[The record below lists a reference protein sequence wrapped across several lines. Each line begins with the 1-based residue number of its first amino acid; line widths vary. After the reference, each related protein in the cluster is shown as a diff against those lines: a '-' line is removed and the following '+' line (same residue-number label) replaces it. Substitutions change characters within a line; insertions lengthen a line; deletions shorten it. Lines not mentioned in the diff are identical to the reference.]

1 MLTCRCLVLP
11 FSFGLVP
18 ITNVGISKRCDSA
31 LWTLLDLDPGT
42 STLRRSLFCMYRMCG
57 CIYLCIYV
65 CIYLCIYMYVSVY
78 VYVRIYVYMY
88 MCMCMCMYIYIYMYL
103 CMEMYMC
110 ICILHIIYVYVYV
123 CVYVC
128 IVLYMC
134 ICVHMYACVC
144 ICVHARMDVCMVFVS
159 CVSMYVYIWKIWNFN
174 GVVAEDS
181 GKSVFVSCTIAMRPS
196 KQKGTDLLLAI
207 LNSTSASPKP
217 TASEGNFLQGR
228 AKISRVV

>member
-1 MLTCRCLVLP
+1 MSGSLSGATLH
-11 FSFGLVP
+11 FGHSWTWILELQPWEGHYSVC
-18 ITNVGISKRCDSA
+18 IACVDLSIYVSMYVSIYISI
-31 LWTLLDLDPGT
+31 
-42 STLRRSLFCMYRMCG
+42 CMY
-57 CIYLCIYV
+57 LCM
-65 CIYLCIYMYVSVY
+65 YMYVYMYICIYVY
-78 VYVRIYVYMY
+78 VYVYVYV
-88 MCMCMCMYIYIYMYL
+88 YICMYL

-134 ICVHMYACVC
+134 ICVH
-144 ICVHARMDVCMVFVS
+144 ARMDVCMVFVS

-174 GVVAEDS
+174 GVVAEGS